1 MNNDNQTPWQQID
14 FTLLFF
20 VFLLMCI
27 STVAIYSAQAS
38 LPGELK
44 NFNFAGRQLTW
55 YFVGAFVLSL
65 TLIIDF
71 DRFRQLSWYLYG
83 FGILLLILLAVSP
96 EYIGSYQI
104 APIRNGAKSWF
115 VLPGLGSIQPS
126 EFMKIFLIIAIA
138 SASVSHHEKHPTK
151 TIQTDLILLAKIFG
165 IAAAPLLIVM
175 AQPDLGTA
183 MVFTAIVVS
192 ITLVSGVRWRLLS
205 LLSLIGVAGIATFV
219 FIFFKFPAFF
229 KAYLLDE
236 YQLARFYGWLAPEE
250 YTDAGYQATKAIL
263 AIGSGKLEG
272 KGYADGTVYFPEA
285 HTDFIFAVIGEEF
298 GFIGASITISIF
310 FMLIYRMIHT
320 ALESNESFGSYLC
333 AGVIGM
339 LTFQV
344 FQNIGMT
351 IRILPITGIPLP
363 FVSYGG
369 SALLTYMIAVGL
381 VLNVRSRT
389 KTYMFE

>member
-1 MNNDNQTPWQQID
+1 MLQLQ
-14 FTLLFF
+14 
-20 VFLLMCI
+20 
-27 STVAIYSAQAS
+27 SA
-38 LPGELK
+38 
-44 NFNFAGRQLTW
+44 
-55 YFVGAFVLSL
+55 
-65 TLIIDF
+65 
-71 DRFRQLSWYLYG
+71 
-83 FGILLLILLAVSP
+83 
-96 EYIGSYQI
+96 
-104 APIRNGAKSWF
+104 
-115 VLPGLGSIQPS
+115 
-126 EFMKIFLIIAIA
+126 
-138 SASVSHHEKHPTK
+138 HHEKHATK
-151 TIQTDLILLAKIFG
+151 TIRTDLLLLAKIFG
-165 IAAAPLLIVM
+165 VAAAPLLIVM

-205 LLSLIGVAGIATFV
+205 LLSLIGVAGISAFV
-219 FIFFKFPAFF
+219 FIFFKFPVFF
-229 KAYLLDE
+229 KANLLDE

-310 FMLIYRMIHT
+310 FMLVYRMIHT